1 MALIIGDI
9 DTDLLATDIKGF
21 LSESMPGS
29 LDSVTGDLE
38 DWVDANEERL
48 EDWLDALMERLGD
61 WVDQVSDELSDA
73 KADALGDWLDT
84 LEEDLEEFIET
95 GLEAY
100 DNMLEGSG
108 DDDEIRSGDG
118 DDEAEGRGGADLIF
132 GGQGNDLLKGGS
144 GADKLIGGA
153 DLDMLKGGSG
163 KDTLKGGSGDDDL
176 IGGAGK
182 DILKGGSGADSF
194 IFRDA
199 DESRNGRK
207 ADKVVFQRED
217 GDELDLSE
225 IDADE
230 TEAGDQEFEW
240 IGREDFS
247 ETEGELRIKDG
258 VIKGDI
264 DGDGSADFSIKIV
277 GSIFESDI
285 LM

>member
-1 MALIIGDI
+1 MALIIGEI
-9 DTDLLATDIKGF
+9 DTDLLAADLKGF
-21 LSESMPGS
+21 LSDSMPAS
-29 LDSVTGDLE
+29 LDNVSGDLE

-61 WVDQVSDELSDA
+61 WVDRASDELSDA

-84 LEEDLEEFIET
+84 LEEDLEEFIEN

-118 DDEAEGRGGADLIF
+118 DDEAEGRGGADVIF
-132 GGQGNDLLKGGS
+132 GGRGDDLLKGGS

-153 DLDMLKGGSG
+153 ELDILKGGRG

-176 IGGAGK
+176 IGGTGK
-182 DILKGGSGADSF
+182 DILKGGAGADSF
-194 IFRDA
+194 IFRDTN
-199 DESRNGRK
+199 ESRNGRK
-207 ADKVVFQRED
+207 SDKVVFERED
-217 GDELDLSE
+217 GDELDLSK

-230 TEAGDQEFEW
+230 NDSGDQAFEW
-240 IGREDFS
+240 IGREEFS
-247 ETEGELRIKDG
+247 ETEGELRLKNG
-258 VIKGDI
+258 VLKGDV
-264 DGDGSADFSIKIV
+264 DGDGNADFSIRIE
-277 GSIFESDI
+277 GTIYEADI